1 MVCWVFVVVVV
12 RSLALAAAQRVV
24 EAHGVAAAATADVA
38 AVSTGGPYRWT
49 HRALLE
55 TVLKAPGCVWL
66 QVARCVRQPPGGS
79 AEARAT
85 AVSTRASFGTP
96 IEPH

>member
-12 RSLALAAAQRVV
+12 RSLALAAVQRVV
-24 EAHGVAAAATADVA
+24 EAHGAAAAAAADVA
-38 AVSTGGPYRWT
+38 AVSTREPYRRT

-55 TVLKAPGCVWL
+55 TVVKAPGWVWL

-79 AEARAT
+79 AEARAA